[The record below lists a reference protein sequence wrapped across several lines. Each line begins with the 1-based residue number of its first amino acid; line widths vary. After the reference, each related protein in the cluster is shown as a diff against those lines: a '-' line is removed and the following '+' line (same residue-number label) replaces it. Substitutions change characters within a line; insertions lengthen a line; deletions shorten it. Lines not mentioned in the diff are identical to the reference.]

1 MMVMFLGAASVAY
14 VAEAHG
20 SPAQHAAGL
29 HTGVINGSNV
39 DLAGLARQID
49 PGE

>member
-1 MMVMFLGAASVAY
+1 MIMFLGACVVAY

-29 HTGVINGSNV
+29 HTG
-39 DLAGLARQID
+39 
-49 PGE
+49 